1 MKRSRLRPQIALNDF
16 FAATV
21 KSDDIEATF
30 LPTFDKMLLRSP
42 EVALSVIASFF
53 TSLPTTSLP
62 SPAVRAKL
70 LPAVA
75 SPAKSVNPTTRTASI
90 HLFKVLFVSST
101 SSTEGDVLAAA
112 KEVYAPLKAGKT
124 SSPDHRT
131 TLFTM
136 LAALPASPTLSA
148 DLITLTLS
156 LLPKESNDLAIASM
170 MRVVALHLPTSLATG
185 SALTAPQLAALIKG
199 MQEPKPTIR
208 RSLVLTVGT
217 VLWSFDSEG
226 DKVGEAAKAFAVGM
240 LPALETAL
248 KTVTANPLNS
258 PAGPLEGYVAVAAL
272 KGRMGKWGVKTIGRF
287 CTTPSLP
294 PELTHWHADDF
305 ICANPVIQGVLT
317 TGAKPTFLLWD
328 KVYRKITSADDEA
341 WLTCA
346 LEAILM
352 ADGDKFVKDQALRFG
367 VFRSVRSHLLTTV
380 LLAEPPSPTP

>member
-136 LAALPASPTLSA
+136 LAALDRKS
-148 DLITLTLS
+148 
-156 LLPKESNDLAIASM
+156 
-170 MRVVALHLPTSLATG
+170 VV
-185 SALTAPQLAALIKG
+185 
-199 MQEPKPTIR
+199 
-208 RSLVLTVGT
+208 
-217 VLWSFDSEG
+217 
-226 DKVGEAAKAFAVGM
+226 
-240 LPALETAL
+240 
-248 KTVTANPLNS
+248 
-258 PAGPLEGYVAVAAL
+258 
-272 KGRMGKWGVKTIGRF
+272 
-287 CTTPSLP
+287 
-294 PELTHWHADDF
+294 
-305 ICANPVIQGVLT
+305 
-317 TGAKPTFLLWD
+317 
-328 KVYRKITSADDEA
+328 
-341 WLTCA
+341 
-346 LEAILM
+346 
-352 ADGDKFVKDQALRFG
+352 
-367 VFRSVRSHLLTTV
+367 
-380 LLAEPPSPTP
+380 